1 MKKTAVFLT
10 TLLAISFMTTAAF
23 AWGPGHGSGSYG
35 LNPDRQ
41 GAWTDLSKAQQEEL
55 TALRQKFIDE
65 TYPMR
70 TEIMQKTSETRM
82 LMATSNPDKATLMRL
97 ADETAALEKQVQEKQ
112 IDFMLAA
119 KKAAPELRFAMGN
132 GQRFGNRYQNYG
144 NANPGQS
151 DNSQARH
158 SGQRYHQ

>member
-1 MKKTAVFLT
+1 MKKTAVLLT

-23 AWGPGHGSGSYG
+23 AWEPGHGPKNSG

-41 GAWTDLSKAQQEEL
+41 GAWTDLPKAQQEEL

-70 TEIMQKTSETRM
+70 TEIMQKTSQARM

-97 ADETAALEKQVQEKQ
+97 ADKTAALEKQVQEKQ
-112 IDFMLAA
+112 LDFMLAA
-119 KKAAPELRFAMGN
+119 KKAAPELRFAMCN
-132 GQRFGNRYQNYG
+132 SQRSCNRYQNYG

-151 DNSQARH
+151 DNYQTRR

>member
-1 MKKTAVFLT
+1 MKKTAVLLT

-23 AWGPGHGSGSYG
+23 AWEPGHGPKNSG
-35 LNPDRQ
+35 LNSDRQ

-55 TALRQKFIDE
+55 TALRQKYIDE

-97 ADETAALEKQVQEKQ
+97 ADETATLEKQVQEKQ

-119 KKAAPELRFAMGN
+119 KKAAPELRFGMGS
-132 GQRFGNRYQNYG
+132 GQRSGNRCQNDG
-144 NANPGQS
+144 NANPGRS